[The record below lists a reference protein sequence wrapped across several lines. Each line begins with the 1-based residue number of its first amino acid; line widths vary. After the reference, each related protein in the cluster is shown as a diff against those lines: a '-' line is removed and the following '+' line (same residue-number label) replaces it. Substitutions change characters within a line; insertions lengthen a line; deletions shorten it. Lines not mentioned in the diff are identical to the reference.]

1 MGSMQTYGTVHMV
14 TDGNNNSN
22 GIIVKWVVDP
32 FVMARAM
39 ERNSANTYVA
49 IAIATTMSY
58 VCIEPIHDDKDA
70 VAIAIHFVWT
80 DQQRNRCRCLHSMNE
95 P

>member
-1 MGSMQTYGTVHMV
+1 M
-14 TDGNNNSN
+14 
-22 GIIVKWVVDP
+22 
-32 FVMARAM
+32 MARAM

-70 VAIAIHFVWT
+70 VAIAIHFVRT
-80 DQQRNRCRCLHSMNE
+80 DQQRNRCRCRHSVNDPLE
-95 P
+95 EFGEKIK

>member
-1 MGSMQTYGTVHMV
+1 
-14 TDGNNNSN
+14 
-22 GIIVKWVVDP
+22 
-32 FVMARAM
+32 M

-70 VAIAIHFVWT
+70 VAIAIHFVRT
-80 DQQRNRCRCLHSMNE
+80 DQQRNRCRCRHSVNDPLE
-95 P
+95 EFGEKIKWEKYRRFVRLKEKTRDFYIKEK